1 MPILTLR
8 SSEMWPAAAY
18 NLKTQRLVPPAQL
31 QSRFSEPLT
40 LKFPRVWLQSTP
52 PGPHPLLPQTQESKP
67 LGFLL
72 TTHTAFHH
80 QDLCRKHHARVDKV
94 DEERYDVEAKVT
106 KNITEVGGTG
116 QPGSLQGT
124 VRCLGL
130 WSQPGPLQ
138 LLTAADTRRPR
149 TTL

>member
-1 MPILTLR
+1 MAPSCLQPQNAETGSSSPTPVQILRTSDFRTSKVPQGLTSIYSSR
-8 SSEMWPAAAY
+8 SP
-18 NLKTQRLVPPAQL
+18 
-31 QSRFSEPLT
+31 
-40 LKFPRVWLQSTP
+40 TP
-52 PGPHPLLPQTQESKP
+52 PPSDPGVQI

-72 TTHTAFHH
+72 TTHTAFLH
-80 QDLCRKHHARVDKV
+80 QDLCRELHARVDKV

-116 QPGSLQGT
+116 QPGSLWGS
-124 VRCLGL
+124 VGCFRL

-138 LLTAADTRRPR
+138 LLTAADTRRRR